1 MLVLLTLSAC
11 ATRVGA
17 RSLPD
22 VRFDYTAS
30 IAQSAEQQMLLN
42 IVRLRHRRLPVFLQ
56 VSSVVTQYAVSTNAG
71 INGAYNT
78 VGPGGFVPPAS
89 VGAAAGVMVEERPT
103 ITYTPL
109 QGEDFVHRLATP
121 LSSSAIAQLVQAGW
135 PWDAVLACCVQ
146 QINGQF
152 APENPWREEQTDFQ
166 RLGRMLS
173 ELQRSHAITT
183 GVKAD
188 GSYELVFAI
197 PGTDAGRTQVAEV
210 RALLGLDPDAY
221 RYALSPHSGESTPH
235 QVTLHGRSMMASM
248 YYLSQGVEGV
258 AGRPA
263 ALADALLQVREAK
276 KAPSDAYASVD
287 YNGRAFY
294 IAADDTDSQNVF
306 VMLTYLFSLMST
318 PGGSGPVVTV
328 GAGG

>member
-1 MLVLLTLSAC
+1 MTLSAC

-22 VRFDYTAS
+22 VRFDYTQS

-56 VSSVVTQYAVSTNAG
+56 VSSVVTQYSLSTNAG
-71 INGAYNT
+71 LNGAYNT

-89 VGAAAGVMVEERPT
+89 VGAAAGVRVEERPT

-109 QGEDFVHRLATP
+109 QGEDFVRRLATP

-152 APENPWREEQTDFQ
+152 APQNPWREEQTDFQ
-166 RLGRMLS
+166 RLGNMLS
-173 ELQRSHAITT
+173 ELQRNHSITM
-183 GVKAD
+183 GQNQD

-197 PGTDAGRTQVAEV
+197 PATEDGRNKVAEV
-210 RALLGLDPDAY
+210 RKLLGLNPDAY
-221 RYALSPHSGESTPH
+221 RYALSAHSTESTPD

-248 YYLSQGVEGV
+248 YYLSQGVEGGV
-258 AGRPA
+258 GRPP
-263 ALADALLQVREAK
+263 ALADALLQVRGAK
-276 KAPSDAYASVD
+276 KAPSDAYASVEYD
-287 YNGRAFY
+287 GRAFY
-294 IAADDTDSQNVF
+294 IDGEDVDSQNVF
-306 VMLTYLFSLMST
+306 VLMTYLFSLMST